1 MLGLTHSNQD
11 RRYEI
16 GAGHLKADQKAFN
29 LLYAFYN
36 YPKAFYLIHLPLMAN
51 SAQLEEAIE
60 SQLFNQERLGFLNSA
75 MKTNP
80 MGQQYNW
87 MKSFIVQQALD
98 MKVRMQICL
107 N

>member
-1 MLGLTHSNQD
+1 
-11 RRYEI
+11 
-16 GAGHLKADQKAFN
+16 
-29 LLYAFYN
+29 
-36 YPKAFYLIHLPLMAN
+36 MAN
-51 SAQLEEAIE
+51 SAQLEDAIE
-60 SQLFNQERLGFLNSA
+60 SQLFHQEQLDFLNSA

-107 N
+107 D